1 MKLCRCVTIQMRIKQ
16 NKSGTPYFIAYREMV
31 IGKEHFYS
39 EDNE

>member
-1 MKLCRCVTIQMRIKQ
+1 MRIKQ

-39 EDNE
+39 EDNEWMNFHI